1 MIYYAFTSLS
11 TVGFGDFSPRSDA
24 ERLFIAV
31 VLLMGVSIFSYIMG
45 NLIEIIDEIKLIE
58 ADIDDGDNL
67 AKFLGLI
74 RRFNSDKALPAKIQD
89 EIEDFFIYKWVED
102 CN

>member
-1 MIYYAFTSLS
+1 
-11 TVGFGDFSPRSDA
+11 
-24 ERLFIAV
+24 
-31 VLLMGVSIFSYIMG
+31 MGVSIFSYIMG

>member
-1 MIYYAFTSLS
+1 MK
-11 TVGFGDFSPRSDA
+11 
-24 ERLFIAV
+24 
-31 VLLMGVSIFSYIMG
+31 
-45 NLIEIIDEIKLIE
+45 IIDEIKMIE
-58 ADIDDGDNL
+58 AEIDDGDNL

-89 EIEDFFIYKWVED
+89 EIEDFFIHKWVYD